1 MIQFIDQ
8 QLIVS
13 KTINFANAEQ
23 IYQAGLK
30 HIQQHKNFPLVVD
43 LSQLEQGNTLSLAV
57 LVQWLRQTPNNKG
70 LHFKNVSEKM
80 LNIIQACHL
89 QDDLKLI

>member
-1 MIQFIDQ
+1 VIQYIDQ

-13 KTINFANAEQ
+13 KTINFENAEQ

-30 HIQQHKNFPLVVD
+30 HIQQHKSFPLVVD
-43 LSQLEQGNTLSLAV
+43 LAQLEQGNTLSLAV
-57 LVQWLRQTPNNKG
+57 LVQWLRQTPENKG

-80 LNIIQACHL
+80 LKIIQACHL

>member
-1 MIQFIDQ
+1 MIQYIDQ
-8 QLIVS
+8 QLVVS

-30 HIQQHKNFPLVVD
+30 HIQQHKNFPLGVD
-43 LSQLEQGNTLSLAV
+43 LGQLEQGNTLSLAV
-57 LVQWLRQTPNNKG
+57 LVQWLRQTPDSKG
-70 LHFKNVSEKM
+70 LHFKNVTEKM
-80 LNIIQACHL
+80 LKIIQACHL

>member
-1 MIQFIDQ
+1 MIQYIDQ
-8 QLIVS
+8 QLVVS
-13 KTINFANAEQ
+13 KTINFENAEQ
-23 IYQAGLK
+23 IYQAGLQ
-30 HIQQHKNFPLVVD
+30 HIQQHQNFPLIVD
-43 LSQLEQGNTLSLAV
+43 LAQLENGNTLSLAV

-80 LNIIQACHL
+80 LKVTQASHL

>member
-1 MIQFIDQ
+1 MIQYIDQ
-8 QLIVS
+8 QLVVS

-30 HIQQHKNFPLVVD
+30 HIQQHKSFPLVVD
-43 LSQLEQGNTLSLAV
+43 LGQLEQGNTLSLAV
-57 LVQWLRQTPNNKG
+57 LVQWLRQTSDSKG
-70 LHFKNVSEKM
+70 LHFKNVTEKM
-80 LNIIQACHL
+80 LKIIQACHL

>member
-1 MIQFIDQ
+1 MTQYVDQ
-8 QLIVS
+8 QLIVP
-13 KTINFANAEQ
+13 KTINFNNAAQ
-23 IYQAGLK
+23 VYQSGLK
-30 HIQQHKNFPLVVD
+30 HIQQHQQFPLVVD
-43 LSQLEQGNTLSLAV
+43 LAQLEHGNTLSLAV

-80 LNIIQACHL
+80 LKIIQACHL

>member
-57 LVQWLRQTPNNKG
+57 LVQWLRQTPDNKG

>member
-1 MIQFIDQ
+1 MIQYIDQ

-13 KTINFANAEQ
+13 KTIDFENAAEV
-23 IYQAGLK
+23 YQAGLTY
-30 HIQQHKNFPLVVD
+30 IQQHQSFPLLVD
-43 LSQLEQGNTLSLAV
+43 LAQLEHGNTLSLAV
-57 LVQWLRQTPNNKG
+57 LVQWLRQTPENKG

-80 LNIIQACHL
+80 LKIIQASHL

>member
-1 MIQFIDQ
+1 MIQYIDQ

-13 KTINFANAEQ
+13 KTIDFQNAEQ
-23 IYQAGLK
+23 VYQAGLK
-30 HIQQHKNFPLVVD
+30 HIQQHQNFPLVVD
-43 LSQLEQGNTLSLAV
+43 LGQLEQGNTLSLAV
-57 LVQWLRQTPNNKG
+57 LVQWLRQTPENKG

-80 LNIIQACHL
+80 LKVIQACHL